1 MGRSVNYNSDRFSVL
16 VTEHGF
22 QFYSMRWHSNQYPSV
37 DIDNNSFSQIVEFL
51 INFLSNKKCCKCSS
65 NIYVL
70 GDIEVCMYDS
80 GILVQRHSYSHNNYF
95 PVTDI
100 DLNSNIIY
108 LKERFRLC

>member
-37 DIDNNSFSQIVEFL
+37 DIDNNAFSHIVEFL

-108 LKERFRLC
+108 LKERFRLL